1 MNEYVTTKTRTNNDY
16 KKLFDEQSKIL
27 KILAKRC
34 REKEIEITKLN
45 KEMAR
50 LRNIIRTK
58 KGKEYEIE
66 YK

>member
-1 MNEYVTTKTRTNNDY
+1 MAVYKRVDEDY
-16 KKLFDEQSKIL
+16 KKLFDEQSKAL

-34 REKEIEITKLN
+34 REKETEITKLN

-58 KGKEYEIE
+58 KGK
-66 YK
+66 